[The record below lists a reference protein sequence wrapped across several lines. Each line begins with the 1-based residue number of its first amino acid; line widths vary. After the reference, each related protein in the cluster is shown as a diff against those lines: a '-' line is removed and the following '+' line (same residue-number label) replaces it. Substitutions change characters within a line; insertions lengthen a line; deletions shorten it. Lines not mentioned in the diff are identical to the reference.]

1 MHNIKD
7 IRKDIDNFKN
17 TIKNR
22 NVDVDFDQIL
32 NLDEENR
39 KLIQEKEK
47 LEMEKKSISKSK
59 DETLFEKSKE
69 ISNKIDD
76 LSKNQKNV
84 KDQLDQILS
93 NIPNLPLNDVPVG
106 KDENSNKEVV
116 KSGKIKE
123 MSFKPKSHYEIGE
136 KLNML
141 DFDLATKTTGSRF
154 VFVKDKLA
162 SLERAISNF
171 MIDTHVNNNGYTE
184 ISPPLMATDNT
195 MFGTGQLPKFE
206 NDQFEIKFDDKN
218 DRKFLI
224 PTAEVILTNMVK
236 NQILNLKS
244 LPMRLVASTPCFRKE
259 AGSYG
264 KDTKGMIR
272 QHQFYKVELVS
283 IVENNKCIEELER
296 MTNCA
301 TKILDD
307 LQLPYRKIILST
319 GDMGFSAEKTY
330 DIEVWLPSENKYRE
344 ISSCS
349 SCGTF
354 QAKRM
359 KARYKNNNNENE
371 FVGTLNG
378 RLVASTPCFRK
389 EAGSYGKD
397 TKGMIRQHQFYKV
410 ELVSIV
416 ENNKCI
422 EELERMTN
430 CATKILD
437 DLQLPYRKII
447 LSTGDMGFSAEK
459 TYDIEVWLPSENK
472 YREISSCSSC
482 GTFQA
487 KRMKAR
493 YKNNN
498 NENEFVGTLNGSGL
512 AVGRTLIA
520 ILENYQ
526 TEDGSIIIPEKLR
539 PYMNNMEKIGIN

>member
-76 LSKNQKNV
+76 LSRNQKNV

-116 KSGKIKE
+116 KSGEIKE

-378 RLVASTPCFRK
+378 
-389 EAGSYGKD
+389 
-397 TKGMIRQHQFYKV
+397 
-410 ELVSIV
+410 
-416 ENNKCI
+416 
-422 EELERMTN
+422 
-430 CATKILD
+430 
-437 DLQLPYRKII
+437 
-447 LSTGDMGFSAEK
+447 
-459 TYDIEVWLPSENK
+459 
-472 YREISSCSSC
+472 
-482 GTFQA
+482 
-487 KRMKAR
+487 
-493 YKNNN
+493 
-498 NENEFVGTLNGSGL
+498 SGL

-526 TEDGSIIIPEKLR
+526 TEDGSITIPEKLR

>member
-22 NVDVDFDQIL
+22 NVHVDFDQIL

-76 LSKNQKNV
+76 LSKNQKNI

-93 NIPNLPLNDVPVG
+93 NIPNLPLKDVPVG

-116 KSGKIKE
+116 KSGEIKE

-378 RLVASTPCFRK
+378 
-389 EAGSYGKD
+389 
-397 TKGMIRQHQFYKV
+397 
-410 ELVSIV
+410 
-416 ENNKCI
+416 
-422 EELERMTN
+422 
-430 CATKILD
+430 
-437 DLQLPYRKII
+437 
-447 LSTGDMGFSAEK
+447 
-459 TYDIEVWLPSENK
+459 
-472 YREISSCSSC
+472 
-482 GTFQA
+482 
-487 KRMKAR
+487 
-493 YKNNN
+493 
-498 NENEFVGTLNGSGL
+498 SGL

-526 TEDGSIIIPEKLR
+526 TEDGSITIPEKLR

>member
-7 IRKDIDNFKN
+7 IRNNFEDFKN
-17 TIKNR
+17 SIKHRNIDINLDEIIELDKKNR
-22 NVDVDFDQIL
+22 NFIHD
-32 NLDEENR
+32 
-39 KLIQEKEK
+39 KEK

-59 DETLFEKSKE
+59 DESLFKKSKE
-69 ISNKIDD
+69 ISIQIEE
-76 LSKNQKNV
+76 LSKKQKII
-84 KDQLDQILS
+84 KDKLDNILS
-93 NIPNLPLNDVPVG
+93 SIPNVPLNDVPVG
-106 KDENSNKEVV
+106 KDENDNKEVIKV
-116 KSGKIKE
+116 GKINKF
-123 MSFKPKSHYEIGE
+123 SFKPKSHYELGE

-141 DFDLATKTTGSRF
+141 DFDLASKTTGSRF

-162 SLERAISNF
+162 TLERAISNF
-171 MIDTHVNNNGYTE
+171 MIDTHTKINGYTE

-218 DRKFLI
+218 ERKFLI

-236 NQILNLKS
+236 NQILNINS

-283 IVENNKCIEELER
+283 IVENNKCLDELER
-296 MTNCA
+296 MTTCA

-307 LQLPYRKIILST
+307 LKLPYRKIILST

-330 DIEVWLPSENKYRE
+330 DIEVWLPSEEKFRE

-354 QAKRM
+354 QATRM
-359 KARYKNNNNENE
+359 KARYKNKDNN
-371 FVGTLNG
+371 T
-378 RLVASTPCFRK
+378 
-389 EAGSYGKD
+389 
-397 TKGMIRQHQFYKV
+397 
-410 ELVSIV
+410 
-416 ENNKCI
+416 
-422 EELERMTN
+422 
-430 CATKILD
+430 
-437 DLQLPYRKII
+437 
-447 LSTGDMGFSAEK
+447 
-459 TYDIEVWLPSENK
+459 
-472 YREISSCSSC
+472 
-482 GTFQA
+482 
-487 KRMKAR
+487 
-493 YKNNN
+493 
-498 NENEFVGTLNGSGL
+498 EFVGTLNGSGL

-526 TEDGSIIIPEKLR
+526 TEDGSIIIPDVLK
-539 PYMNNMEKIGIN
+539 PYMGNIDKISIN